1 MMSAS
6 VAGRLPARSGVRL
19 PRPLGSERR
28 WPMGGL
34 ALSAAGHALL
44 AAVIGLGLMWGVG
57 ARPKTYVVNLVPS
70 VAAVGTPTAPP
81 AKSAPAPRPAPL
93 PPRPPDTRRP
103 APPPDPL
110 PPRPLPARES
120 ARLPEPAL
128 PARSLPPRVGTVR
141 PGDKEMPP
149 LAQPSARPGAEPRMD
164 RPAPAEPPR
173 PPAPQVAVGQRTGSP
188 VGTGALTLDAS
199 DFPHAWYLR
208 QVLQKVQG
216 EWQRQ
221 PPVQEPGQRPLILVE
236 IMRDGS
242 IRVPR
247 VEQTSGSAFYDQAAV
262 RAVVAASPFPPLPQ
276 DWSKA
281 SLRVMFR
288 FELERG

>member
-1 MMSAS
+1 
-6 VAGRLPARSGVRL
+6 
-19 PRPLGSERR
+19 
-28 WPMGGL
+28 MGGL
-34 ALSAAGHALL
+34 VISVGAHLLL
-44 AAVIGLGLMWGVG
+44 AAGIGLGLMWGVG

-70 VAAVGTPTAPP
+70 VAAVGLPTAPR
-81 AKSAPAPRPAPL
+81 AKSVPAPSPTPV
-93 PPRPPDTRRP
+93 PPRAAEAPRATTPP
-103 APPPDPL
+103 APL

-128 PARSLPPRVGTVR
+128 PARSLPTRAATVR

-149 LAQPSARPGAEPRMD
+149 LAQPSAQPRVERRTEKAAPPEPL
-164 RPAPAEPPR
+164 RPA
-173 PPAPQVAVGQRTGSP
+173 APQAVAGQRTGSP
-188 VGTGALTLDAS
+188 AGAGALTLDAS

-221 PPVQEPGQRPLILVE
+221 PPVKEPDQRPLILVE

-242 IRVPR
+242 IRIPK

>member
-1 MMSAS
+1 
-6 VAGRLPARSGVRL
+6 V
-19 PRPLGSERR
+19 
-28 WPMGGL
+28 
-34 ALSAAGHALL
+34 
-44 AAVIGLGLMWGVG
+44 
-57 ARPKTYVVNLVPS
+57 
-70 VAAVGTPTAPP
+70 
-81 AKSAPAPRPAPL
+81 PAPSP
-93 PPRPPDTRRP
+93 TP
-103 APPPDPL
+103 APPHPAETPRAVEPPAPL
-110 PPRPLPARES
+110 PPRPLPARET

-128 PARSLPPRVGTVR
+128 PARTLPTRSATVR

-149 LAQPSARPGAEPRMD
+149 LAQPSVAPRVDTRPERAQ
-164 RPAPAEPPR
+164 PAEPPR
-173 PPAPQVAVGQRTGSP
+173 PAPPAAVAGQRTGSP
-188 VGTGALTLDAS
+188 TGSGALTVDAS

-221 PPVQEPGQRPLILVE
+221 PPVREPDQRPLILVE
-236 IMRDGS
+236 IQRDGS
-242 IRVPR
+242 IRIPK